1 MGAGRVLHLFIFF
14 FIFFTAVGRLTAEMK
29 YDHTQRKDER
39 RCERVYE
46 KGMGTKGKSRVVR
59 EREEKRERSRSES
72 FALPCLALPRWE
84 VLFFY

>member
-29 YDHTQRKDER
+29 YNHTQRKDERGCERIYDER

-72 FALPCLALPRWE
+72 FALPCLA
-84 VLFFY
+84 